1 VVYGTCRG
9 SFLEGIAL
17 PSSLGIAL
25 PWWFFQAICYNP
37 PSPCKNRFHLSH
49 HLKNGEI
56 AMSRRLGWA
65 LLVAIGMMLGYTLN
79 SHESTGTIL
88 ATPKANAEELDAKLA
103 DQIGEIK
110 TQVKEINTLLKSGT
124 LRVVVVINPDS

>member
-1 VVYGTCRG
+1 
-9 SFLEGIAL
+9 
-17 PSSLGIAL
+17 
-25 PWWFFQAICYNP
+25 
-37 PSPCKNRFHLSH
+37 
-49 HLKNGEI
+49 
-56 AMSRRLGWA
+56 MSRRLGWA

-79 SHESTGTIL
+79 SHEPTGAIL
-88 ATPKANAEELDAKLA
+88 ATPKANAQELDAKLA